1 MSYKSPR
8 FIDEHIND
16 LIQRIR
22 KVERRR
28 AGGLTLTGGSTAGGV
43 VYVGSDGNLT
53 TDADCFFYDEDTDQ
67 LLLCDGSVSEPS
79 YSFVSSP
86 TTGIYLSAVD
96 ELSFGTAADRRL
108 TISAT
113 GLFTV
118 DDSQLAWG
126 TSTGAQW
133 TYYTITPVADAAA
146 KGMWIIA
153 DLVSTSG
160 SIENTASVLTL
171 RPDIRAGTTST
182 QSSVGLYIQSIQ
194 LGAGATAARAFSV
207 FASENTTAIAYGFV
221 TQRQTTAGIWTASND
236 TGSFTGKGT
245 GIRIGTNSWIYKSAS
260 GGTVTIEQSL
270 TVPGTITGGAFTT
283 GMTANRIVYTAAGGT
298 LAVDTQLQWD
308 PSTNFMTVG
317 QSGGNGGSIY
327 VNTPTGGVVLEGRS
341 NSLTETTYLTVGR
354 LSGESTLAIVGIA
367 NQWFLGTVSGDS
379 VLKNHTAAIFHL
391 GGGAA
396 TGVAALLLGTNTVG
410 FHGAVPVAQ
419 QTITGVRHGNPALA
433 DFLTNMA
440 TKGLIVDS
448 TTAGSSPILES
459 FMAAKGDLITAT
471 ADDTPVILGV
481 GTDGFILTANSG
493 VANGIEWAAPAS
505 GGHTIEED
513 GTPLTARTGLN
524 FVDGLLATD
533 DAGNDETDIN
543 ADWATTEIAD
553 IGTVESAGVSTKI
566 PRADHVHVHP
576 SIGSG
581 DLHPEYATDT
591 DLSTHAAAADPHT
604 GYRLESADH
613 SHATTGLQGGTVSHD
628 ILTDVSEDDHHNRLH
643 TVTDVAD
650 HTFPGGTT
658 TFLRADGTFATPPG
672 GGGGGDQ
679 LLAWIGL

>member
-86 TTGIYLSAVD
+86 TTGIYSPAVNQLGFTTNGVGRVVLDDDGQVGWPTITAAQGFSWNPTLTNSGTTYHAFTIDALLPNTATSAATALAVRNRMGTGASTD
-96 ELSFGTAADRRL
+96 MHGVYVLPGTKVSGSLTRAFGIFIEAQAAGTANYGMAIHAQTAGSAL
-108 TISAT
+108 WLGSNVSAT
-113 GLFTV
+113 NVTGGIYFGDLRDTTLFR
-118 DDSQLAWG
+118 SGSGQL
-126 TSTGAQW
+126 STGGSFSATAINASGNGSTFGQ
-133 TYYTITPVADAAA
+133 TTFTRADAAA
-146 KGMWIIA
+146 II
-153 DLVSTSG
+153 VRSG
-160 SIENTASVLTL
+160 SAASSTWIDIGRTAVQYQIAVTQAAGNFLTDSAVGDVLFVSVQPTRWGVSGGATL
-171 RPDIRAGTTST
+171 MRI
-182 QSSVGLYIQSIQ
+182 SSAVNLHFAES
-194 LGAGATAARAFSV
+194 AGAMIGV
-207 FASENTTAIAYGFV
+207 FGATPV
-221 TQRQTTAGIWTASND
+221 VRQ
-236 TGSFTGKGT
+236 
-245 GIRIGTNSWIYKSAS
+245 
-260 GGTVTIEQSL
+260 
-270 TVPGTITGGAFTT
+270 
-283 GMTANRIVYTAAGGT
+283 
-298 LAVDTQLQWD
+298 
-308 PSTNFMTVG
+308 
-317 QSGGNGGSIY
+317 
-327 VNTPTGGVVLEGRS
+327 VVS
-341 NSLTETTYLTVGR
+341 
-354 LSGESTLAIVGIA
+354 
-367 NQWFLGTVSGDS
+367 
-379 VLKNHTAAIFHL
+379 
-391 GGGAA
+391 
-396 TGVAALLLGTNTVG
+396 
-410 FHGAVPVAQ
+410 
-419 QTITGVRHGNPALA
+419 GVRHGNPALA
-433 DFLTNMA
+433 SFLTGLA
-440 TKGLIVDS
+440 TLGWITDS
-448 TTAGSSPILES
+448 TTVGSSPILES

-471 ADDTPVILGV
+471 ANDTPIILGV

-524 FVDGLLATD
+524 FVDGLIATD

-543 ADWATTEIAD
+543 ADWATTEIVD

-672 GGGGGDQ
+672 GSGGGDT
-679 LLAWIGL
+679 LVAWIGL